1 MIVTQGLTKRY
12 GPREVLSE
20 VSMEIGAGEVFGLLG
35 PNGAGKTTTI
45 RILLGLLRPTAGRA
59 SVAGH
64 DCWEQSNRVHHL
76 VSFLPGEI
84 RMLGHLTGLAML
96 RYLSGLRGGL
106 GLDRAVAIAEQIMH
120 LDLRRKVRT
129 YSTGMKQKL
138 ALSQAFAD
146 PVDILILDEPTSAL
160 DPSARADVLGLV
172 AEAKSMRQTVVFSGH
187 VLSEVEQ
194 ISDRVGI
201 LRQGRLMHIENM
213 HQRRSLRMVM
223 VRFEQPPPPTWPE
236 ELELT
241 ARERT
246 GDVMLFEH
254 RGSPGPLLSWLAA
267 QPVADFAVGTE
278 DLRNLYERYHGPRG
292 SEG

>member
-1 MIVTQGLTKRY
+1 
-12 GPREVLSE
+12 
-20 VSMEIGAGEVFGLLG
+20 
-35 PNGAGKTTTI
+35 
-45 RILLGLLRPTAGRA
+45 
-59 SVAGH
+59 
-64 DCWEQSNRVHHL
+64 
-76 VSFLPGEI
+76 
-84 RMLGHLTGLAML
+84 MLGHLTGLATL
-96 RYLSGLRGGL
+96 RYLSGLREGV
-106 GLDRAVAIAEQIMH
+106 GLDRAVAIAEGIMR

-172 AEAKSMRQTVVFSGH
+172 KEAKSMGQTVVFSGH

-201 LRQGRLMHIENM
+201 LRQGRLLHIEDM

-223 VRFEQPPPPTWPE
+223 VSFEEDPPVSWPD

-241 ARERT
+241 AREHN
-246 GDVMLFEH
+246 GNVVLFEH
-254 RGSPGPLLSWLAA
+254 RGKACPLLSWLSS
-267 QPVADFAVGTE
+267 QSIADFAVGTE
-278 DLRNLYERYHGPRG
+278 DLRSLYERFHGPNADG
-292 SEG
+292 A